1 MKTDPMLQIIDIIRD
16 INKSVSMHIDN
27 HNSSLVNRSIQNV
40 AQKISDHLVELEDE
54 IRRGI

>member
-1 MKTDPMLQIIDIIRD
+1 MKTDPMLQLIDIIRD

-27 HNSSLVNRSIQNV
+27 HNSSLVDRSIQNV